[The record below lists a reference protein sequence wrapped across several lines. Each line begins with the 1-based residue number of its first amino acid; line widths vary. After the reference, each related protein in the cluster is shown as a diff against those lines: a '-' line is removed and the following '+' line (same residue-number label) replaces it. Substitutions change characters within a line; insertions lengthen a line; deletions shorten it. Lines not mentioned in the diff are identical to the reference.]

1 MLIGWGGLCSEGAAK
16 GGLGAVIKRSG
27 AAGGYA
33 NYVAGHGS
41 TTGPLSLTDGR
52 YARFGSL
59 SGNGTEAGSLSATR
73 SLSVT
78 SYGASGT

>member
-1 MLIGWGGLCSEGAAK
+1 VGGLCSEGAAK
-16 GGLGAVIKRSG
+16 GGL
-27 AAGGYA
+27 YA